1 MYEIEYFIDIN
12 NPVYLRIKTNY
23 LPRSNDDVTIN
34 GKNYQ
39 VINVKHILN
48 TDPDKVL
55 YQNRRTRAVGDTME
69 EKFIVTVTEMTE
81 EEHEALRAKRKS
93 NIH

>member
-48 TDPDKVL
+48 TDPDKV
-55 YQNRRTRAVGDTME
+55 VGDTME
-69 EKFIVTVTEMTE
+69 EKFIVLVQE
-81 EEHEALRAKRKS
+81 RKD
-93 NIH
+93 